1 MTHDIRIDNDSNYP
15 VNNERIQLPYSLF
28 MLNPTRTIKQLLGQN
43 ITIISFTYSDVI
55 TNDENIIVDVKY
67 TSIPISI
74 LKIYYIET
82 SSLKHIMPNN
92 EKYVATIN
100 GCNVKISLPN
110 LDKDMKILP
119 IRIKPTL
126 SNNYSSSGQ
135 LNAQFAY
142 YGIPVSINNC
152 MNYLCTPLKY
162 INHKYEPFQSEP
174 VKPIYNESFKA
185 EMLKHMQLDET
196 IKELDEFSLTNYK
209 QSIRT
214 FNVLSSVDH
223 VLIVNSF
230 DECKL
235 GTTGYIIDFNKIPL
249 DKNINGIILIQPKR
263 NPYYV
268 LFYPTKNF
276 TICIDELKS
285 IKDFLDQ
292 DIINYFNLI
301 YLHNYINIPSGNNST
316 EA

>member
-1 MTHDIRIDNDSNYP
+1 MTHDVHIDNDSNYP

-162 INHKYEPFQSEP
+162 INH
-174 VKPIYNESFKA
+174 II
-185 EMLKHMQLDET
+185 LDLTIT
-196 IKELDEFSLTNYK
+196 IKLL
-209 QSIRT
+209 
-214 FNVLSSVDH
+214 
-223 VLIVNSF
+223 
-230 DECKL
+230 
-235 GTTGYIIDFNKIPL
+235 
-249 DKNINGIILIQPKR
+249 
-263 NPYYV
+263 
-268 LFYPTKNF
+268 
-276 TICIDELKS
+276 
-285 IKDFLDQ
+285 
-292 DIINYFNLI
+292 
-301 YLHNYINIPSGNNST
+301 
-316 EA
+316 